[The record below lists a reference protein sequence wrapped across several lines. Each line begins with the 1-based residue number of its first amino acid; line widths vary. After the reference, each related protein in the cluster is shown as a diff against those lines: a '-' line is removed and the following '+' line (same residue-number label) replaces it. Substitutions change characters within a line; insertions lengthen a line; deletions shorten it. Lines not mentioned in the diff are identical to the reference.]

1 MDCNKLSEILNSF
14 VNDDSKAIL
23 FDGPWGCGKTYQ
35 IKEFIK
41 NNKNIC
47 YLSLF
52 GLESIDEINTALYR
66 IVHSCKIAF
75 AHSAIIVSKAIKPIP
90 QIGNIADALEYQ
102 LSTEKAKLIKKKTI
116 IIFDDL
122 ERLSR
127 NIEYSDLLGYINSLF
142 LSGCRIICAMSSNHI
157 SNKERFNDF
166 NDFKEKVFDRIYKVT
181 ESNNELLDSIFS
193 KYDLAGLSSIYNL
206 FDNNIRFA
214 MKTEHF
220 FGEVLMH
227 IKSANKSVDDL
238 GIDNL
243 FLLKGCI
250 YCVKAC
256 FEKFEPMITEE
267 NKIEYDVA
275 KHYHEPNVVD
285 AVMTLK
291 QTDESQSDF
300 AMPGFKDF
308 IYLLSEAFLYK
319 DYSGFQKRYL
329 TDDEASSNDI
339 LDQEFYYLSDSN
351 KKSYIEEFE
360 RRVIG
365 NKLVWND
372 KTRNAVVAIN
382 SYTNHEFS
390 NDIIEKIALLIHK
403 SDEKHLYN
411 DLRLCLS
418 GTVSEERKKIV
429 EAFVTKIKEILNE
442 LNKTDYVAEFETY
455 VKDRDY
461 LKMRDFLDK
470 NFYCVG
476 DDKKMFVSYFKD
488 NNFFFPD
495 ISNDIDHAIWSY
507 CHEVGRFVKQNE
519 IANDFIEYAKSICKK
534 NKTNKSL
541 VDRFHAIIIYNID
554 NSCQLKDIVDD

>member
-1 MDCNKLSEILNSF
+1 MNSNKLSEILDSF
-14 VNDDSKAIL
+14 LKDDSKAIL

-41 NNKNIC
+41 NNKNIY

-66 IVHSCKIAF
+66 MIHSCRVALTR
-75 AHSAIIVSKAIKPIP
+75 SAIIVSKAVKPIP
-90 QIGNIADALEYQ
+90 QVGNIADALEYQ
-102 LSTEKAKLIKKKTI
+102 LSTEQAKLIKKKTI

-142 LSGCRIICAMSSNHI
+142 LSGCRIICSMSSDHI
-157 SNKERFNDF
+157 SNEERINDF

-193 KYDLAGLSSIYNL
+193 KYNLVGLSSIYDL

-214 MKTEHF
+214 LKTEHF
-220 FGEVLMH
+220 FNEVLMH

-256 FEKFEPMITEE
+256 FEKFKPEINKD

-285 AVMTLK
+285 AVMALK
-291 QTDESQSDF
+291 QTEEAQSDF

-319 DYSGFQKRYL
+319 DYSGFEKRYL
-329 TDDEASSNDI
+329 VDEELSNDI
-339 LDQEFYYLSDSN
+339 LDQEFYYLSDAN
-351 KKSYIEEFE
+351 KESFIKEFE
-360 RRVIG
+360 RRILS
-365 NKLVWND
+365 NEIVWND

-382 SYTNHEFS
+382 SYTNHIFS
-390 NDIIEKIALLIHK
+390 DEVAKAIALLIFNSKDSH
-403 SDEKHLYN
+403 SYS

-418 GTVSEERKKIV
+418 GAVSEERKKAV
-429 EAFVTKIKEILNE
+429 EAFITKIKETLND
-442 LNKTDYVAEFETY
+442 LNKTDYVSEFESY
-455 VKDRDY
+455 VKEENY

-470 NFYCVG
+470 NFYCVS
-476 DDKKMFVSYFKD
+476 DDKKMFVTYFRD

-495 ISNDIDHAIWSY
+495 IAGDMDHSIWSY

-519 IANDFIEYAKSICKK
+519 IVDDFIKYAKSMCKK
-534 NKTNKSL
+534 NRTNKSL

-554 NSCQLKDIVDD
+554 NAYQVKELLDE